1 MQRRQFLAGLGSTAA
16 WPAVARA
23 QQPDRMRRL
32 SVLMSFSENDAEGQA
47 RLAALSRG
55 LRDLGW
61 TEGRNLRIEPR
72 WIAGGG
78 IDRIRA
84 AVAEVVAS
92 TPDVVLGEAT
102 PVVQELERQTRAIP
116 IVFESIID
124 PVETGVVASLARPGG
139 NATGFMNMEPAL
151 SQKWFELLKEV
162 APGVNRVLVLMN
174 SGSDANLIESRAI
187 EATAASF
194 GVQVSSATVRDASEI
209 ESAIEAVGRTPNAGL
224 IVTPG
229 IPINDRRKL
238 IFALASRYRLPES
251 ICIGSSPWMEA
262 FCLTGRP
269 SMTCCGARLPT
280 STASSRCYGAAAGC
294 LYPSLH

>member
-1 MQRRQFLAGLGSTAA
+1 
-16 WPAVARA
+16 
-23 QQPDRMRRL
+23 
-32 SVLMSFSENDAEGQA
+32 MSFSENDAEGQA

-61 TEGRNLRIEPR
+61 TEGRNLRIEPH

-124 PVETGVVASLARPGG
+124 PVETGIVASLARPGG

-162 APGVNRVLVLMN
+162 APDVNRVLVLMN

-238 IFALASRYRLPES
+238 IFALASRYRLPGVYMHRFFAVDGGLLSYGPAEHDMFRRS
-251 ICIGSSPWMEA
+251 ASYIDRILKGEREA
-262 FCLTGRP
+262 I
-269 SMTCCGARLPT
+269 
-280 STASSRCYGAAAGC
+280 AA
-294 LYPSLH
+294 